1 MLIRNRITKYFRQD
15 HNVLKSFRRSTRSV
29 DLKLQ
34 RNGRVI
40 SEDKDKRIAI
50 KKKRVKFSDRKFK
63 RRRKKKKDDKL
74 RRKLIN
80 SVKHQFEAN
89 SSFLENTTQQIID
102 WIVSNPVKLTG
113 QLQKV
118 GAKM

>member
-34 RNGRVI
+34 RNGRVT

-80 SVKHQFEAN
+80 SVKHHATN
-89 SSFLENTTQQIID
+89 CLNLS
-102 WIVSNPVKLTG
+102 VKLTG